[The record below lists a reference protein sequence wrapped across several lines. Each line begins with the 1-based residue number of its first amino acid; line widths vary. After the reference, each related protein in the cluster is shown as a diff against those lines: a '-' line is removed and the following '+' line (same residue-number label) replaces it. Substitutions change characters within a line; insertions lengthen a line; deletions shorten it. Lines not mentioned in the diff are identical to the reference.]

1 MRKTVMTLLG
11 CLLFS
16 VSLFATSAPVV
27 ISASPNAAVTQL
39 TILGSGFSPSN
50 TTPVVVLG
58 TTTLTITSFTDAQ
71 IVAVLP
77 ANEPSGSYILSVTET
92 AGGSKTTTFGVTIGA
107 VGPTGPQGPSGVNGA
122 QGATG
127 ATGATGST
135 GPQGATGATGPT
147 GPQGP
152 AGPSGILAF
161 IGQGGDDGSGVSN
174 VTQFGGCDVIYT
186 SANTTSNITGPPC
199 SPDPAILSPL
209 SNQNHEIFIFGYS
222 TTITG
227 LTVTMPS
234 PFINASDST
243 TAVFTVVVNGFASA
257 ASCSIVGVSQTSC
270 NVSTSINIRAGDS
283 VNFQIGVPN
292 GGIAMRP
299 GTTWVT
305 TTTP

>member
-1 MRKTVMTLLG
+1 MKKVMFSLLG
-11 CLLFS
+11 SLLFA
-16 VSLFATSAPVV
+16 VSMFAASAPVV
-27 ISASPNAAVTQL
+27 ISASTNSALTQL
-39 TILGSGFSPSN
+39 TIAGSGFSPNS
-50 TTPVVVLG
+50 TTPTVSLG
-58 TTTLTITSFTDAQ
+58 GVSLSLASFTDTQ

-77 ANEPSGSYILSVTET
+77 TNEPAGSYSLSVTET
-92 AGGSKTTTFGVTIGA
+92 AGGSRTTTFGVTIGA
-107 VGPTGPQGPSGVNGA
+107 VGPTGPQGP
-122 QGATG
+122 QGPI
-127 ATGATGST
+127 
-135 GPQGATGATGPT
+135 GPQGATGPQGPTGPTGAT

-152 AGPSGILAF
+152 AGPSGALTF
-161 IGQGGDDGSGVSN
+161 TGQGGDDGSAVSN

-199 SPDPAILSPL
+199 SSDPASLSPL

-234 PFINASDST
+234 PLINAESGT
-243 TAVFTVVVNGFASA
+243 TARFTVVVNGFASS
-257 ASCSIVGVSQTSC
+257 ASCSIVGPSQTSC
-270 NVSTSINIRAGDS
+270 NVSTSIAIHPGDS
-283 VNFQIGVPN
+283 VNLQIGVPN